1 MPHKQKQQSHPGAGM
16 PHGSSTFFGWY
27 AFAFEHPAD
36 WELARVQGGRRAG
49 YVAFDDG
56 ERLRIEF
63 DWKSI
68 GRKTAV
74 AELAGRQIAALEKTA
89 KRRGVAF
96 ALERPYVAHPPSG
109 EAASAH
115 KRQSHPG
122 AGVPHLRGFE
132 YEAWAWSADV
142 AAVELL
148 ARCEG
153 CGRTL
158 LVRVLGAKGNPPD
171 AEARELFGTL
181 ACGCGKDFERWGA
194 FGLDVRVP
202 VRFELERSSLK
213 AGLCEL
219 VFTDKKVELHILRA
233 SLGRMLLEKSKLV
246 AWYESIATALMK
258 PFETSWTK
266 DDVRSHL
273 GYSGAGEDRANRR
286 LMRFF
291 RSGRKFAARVFFCE
305 PSDKIFA
312 VAADGKDDVAAV
324 VREVVDGL
332 VCHPSP

>member
-1 MPHKQKQQSHPGAGM
+1 M
-16 PHGSSTFFGWY
+16 TFFGWY
-27 AFAFEHPAD
+27 AFAFEHPAS
-36 WELARVQGGRRAG
+36 WELARVQGSRRAG

-56 ERLRIEF
+56 ERLRLEF

-68 GRKTAV
+68 GRKETV
-74 AELAGRQIAALEKTA
+74 ADLAGRQIAALEKTA
-89 KRRGVAF
+89 KRRGVDF
-96 ALERPYVAHPPSG
+96 TLDRPRSVG
-109 EAASAH
+109 
-115 KRQSHPG
+115 R
-122 AGVPHLRGFE
+122 LRGFE

-148 ARCEG
+148 ARCDG
-153 CGRTL
+153 CSRTL
-158 LVRVLGAKGNPPD
+158 LVRVIAAKGHSPD
-171 AEARELFGTL
+171 AEAREVFGTL

-219 VFTDKKVELHILRA
+219 AFTDKKVEVHVLRA
-233 SLGRMLLEKSKLV
+233 SLGRMLLERSKLV
-246 AWYESIATALMK
+246 AWYESIATALLK
-258 PFETSWTK
+258 PFDASWTK
-266 DDVRSHL
+266 DDVRGHL
-273 GYSGAGEDRANRR
+273 GYSGAGEERANRR
-286 LMRFF
+286 LTRFF
-291 RSGRKFAARVFFCE
+291 RSGRTFAARVFFCE

-332 VCHPSP
+332 VCH